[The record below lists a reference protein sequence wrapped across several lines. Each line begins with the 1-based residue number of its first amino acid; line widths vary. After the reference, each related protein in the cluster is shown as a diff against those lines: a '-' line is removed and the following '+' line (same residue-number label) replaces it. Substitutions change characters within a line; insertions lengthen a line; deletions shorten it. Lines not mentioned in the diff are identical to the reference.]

1 MRIYFSGIGGVGIGP
16 LALIAKDMGHEVLGS
31 DLNDSRYINL
41 IKAHGIE
48 VFIGQTGQEIAQAH
62 KDKPIG
68 WVVVTSALPDSHPE
82 LKFAHEQGIRVSKR
96 DELLNALIE
105 EKGLRLLAIAGTH
118 GKTTTTGMLIWLL
131 KELGEPVSYSIGTNI
146 SFGPSGQYLE
156 NSQYFV
162 YEADEYDRNF
172 LHFKPYSSIIPSIDY
187 DHSDT
192 YPDRKDY
199 ITAFYAFIGQSHCA
213 YMWSKDVDYIGDLPI
228 GCMHAFG
235 SHEDVSDIKLIGEQN
250 RRNAYLVVQAVK
262 EMFPTKSAAE
272 LKLIIS
278 RFPGT
283 ERRFEKLIENLY
295 TDYAHHPTEIAA
307 SIEMASEVSRRVVV
321 VYQPH
326 QNIRQH
332 EIKNL
337 YKDCFKGAQKVY
349 WLPTYQSREDP
360 KLEILT
366 PEQLITEMNN
376 TAIAET
382 AELDDDLKNNIKA
395 HLNEGQLV
403 LLMSAGDLDQW
414 ARDNFTSSK

>member
-1 MRIYFSGIGGVGIGP
+1 
-16 LALIAKDMGHEVLGS
+16 
-31 DLNDSRYINL
+31 
-41 IKAHGIE
+41 
-48 VFIGQTGQEIAQAH
+48 
-62 KDKPIG
+62 
-68 WVVVTSALPDSHPE
+68 
-82 LKFAHEQGIRVSKR
+82 
-96 DELLNALIE
+96 
-105 EKGLRLLAIAGTH
+105 
-118 GKTTTTGMLIWLL
+118 
-131 KELGEPVSYSIGTNI
+131 
-146 SFGPSGQYLE
+146 
-156 NSQYFV
+156 
-162 YEADEYDRNF
+162 
-172 LHFKPYSSIIPSIDY
+172 
-187 DHSDT
+187 
-192 YPDRKDY
+192 
-199 ITAFYAFIGQSHCA
+199 
-213 YMWSKDVDYIGDLPI
+213 
-228 GCMHAFG
+228 
-235 SHEDVSDIKLIGEQN
+235 
-250 RRNAYLVVQAVK
+250 VQAVK